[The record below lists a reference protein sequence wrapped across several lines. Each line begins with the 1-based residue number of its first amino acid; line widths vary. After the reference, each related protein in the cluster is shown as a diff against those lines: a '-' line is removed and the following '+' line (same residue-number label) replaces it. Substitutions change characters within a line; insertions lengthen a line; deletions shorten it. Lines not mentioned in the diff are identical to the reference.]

1 MMYASFANQA
11 ANMSKF
17 FIAFIFL
24 FVILPGLIGGRIDD
38 DTGDNVAANYIR
50 AVFFVI
56 IGGYLLVLIKLYEF
70 LTIAAILLLLLYRK
84 LLSEAKLMGRKPKES
99 TGLLILRFLDKQINI
114 MKLMISKTK
123 KISLPRFK
131 PEKVFFVILSAVVLF
146 AAAYIRFHDAMIHA
160 AMPLSD
166 SYITLDWMKGVERR
180 MLFYEPGGG
189 VYPRGLS
196 IFMATIHKFSFI
208 DPIYVLKYTGPLNSL
223 LTVAGILYVTYKL
236 TRSKYTGLAVA
247 ALYGIGAGLLGSEM
261 ERQTATNSQEFAL
274 VFFLPTIYFAYKY
287 LKERRQRDFLT
298 AIAGLSVIGL
308 IHTFVYFFAVIA
320 VGINIFVLFLQGPAK
335 NFKDYWK
342 LILGGVFSAV
352 IAISPFAVG
361 LLEGIG
367 LHGSSVE
374 FLTDTGNILI
384 KELSSMD
391 LLALSAFLV
400 FGIFLF
406 ILARKKKKDA
416 FSLLPIFLLILCVFM
431 IYFAG
436 GYITK
441 STLLDTRTREI
452 WAVCAA
458 LSLGLGFGTVL
469 SHVEIKKSGKVC
481 SAGVCVLCL
490 ALIIH
495 FIGIKPLDPYK
506 MEWDSGV
513 EQYLKIERQYSPK
526 SWTMIA
532 EERQYA
538 MVVGTG
544 FLVTTENFMKDFSA
558 DAPFSKN
565 WLNIGEH
572 IFIYQ
577 QKSIFEVSKSNSI
590 YSIEKPKYD
599 KMKTDGK
606 AMDQWLEKFSV
617 AGGSYSTYYE
627 DQNVRILYIY
637 NKAYEGLE
645 KKKMWGEKA

>member
-1 MMYASFANQA
+1 MYASFGNQA
-11 ANMSKF
+11 ANISKF
-17 FIAFIFL
+17 FIAFILL
-24 FVILPGLIGGRIDD
+24 FAILPGLIGGRIDD
-38 DTGDNVAANYIR
+38 DPGDNLAANYIR

-56 IGGYLLVLIKLYEF
+56 IGGYLLVLVKLYEF
-70 LTIAAILLLLLYRK
+70 LTIAVILLILLYRK
-84 LLSEAKLMGRKPKES
+84 LLSEARLMGRRPEES
-99 TGLLILRFLDKQINI
+99 TGLLILRFLDKQIHG
-114 MKLMISKTK
+114 MKPMLARPK
-123 KISLPRFK
+123 KISFPRFN
-131 PEKVFFVILSAVVLF
+131 PEKVIFLLLLAAVLF
-146 AAAYIRFHDAMIHA
+146 ASAYIRFHDAMIHA

-180 MLFYEPGGG
+180 RLFYEPGGG

-223 LTVAGILYVTYKL
+223 LTVAGILYVVYRL
-236 TRSKYTGLAVA
+236 TRSKYAGLAVA

-261 ERQTATNSQEFAL
+261 ERQAATNSQEFAL

-298 AIAGLSVIGL
+298 AIAGLSVMGL

-335 NFKDYWK
+335 NFKDYLK
-342 LILGGVFSAV
+342 LIFGGVFSAA
-352 IAISPFAVG
+352 IAIAPFAVG

-374 FLTDTGNILI
+374 FLTDTGDILM
-384 KELSSMD
+384 KKLSSMD
-391 LLALSAFLV
+391 LLALSAFLI

-406 ILARKKKKDA
+406 VLARKKKKDT

-441 STLLDTRTREI
+441 STLLDTRTQEI

-458 LSLGLGFGTVL
+458 LSLGLGFGMVL
-469 SHVEIKKSGKVC
+469 SRMESRKAGKAC

-490 ALIIH
+490 ALMIH

-513 EQYLKIERQYSPK
+513 EQYLKISRQYNPK
-526 SWTMIA
+526 SWTMVA

-538 MVVGTG
+538 MIAGTG
-544 FLVTTENFMKDFSA
+544 FLVTTENFTKDYSA
-558 DAPFSKN
+558 TAPFSKN
-565 WLNIGEH
+565 WINIGEH

-577 QKSIFEVSKSNSI
+577 QKNIFEVSETNSI

-599 KMKTDGK
+599 KMKTDGE
-606 AMDQWLEKFSV
+606 AMKQWLEKFSA
-617 AGGSYSTYYE
+617 AGASYRTFFE
-627 DQNVRILYIY
+627 DQNIRILYIY
-637 NKAYEGLE
+637 NKAYEGQE
-645 KKKMWGEKA
+645 KKKLWGEQA